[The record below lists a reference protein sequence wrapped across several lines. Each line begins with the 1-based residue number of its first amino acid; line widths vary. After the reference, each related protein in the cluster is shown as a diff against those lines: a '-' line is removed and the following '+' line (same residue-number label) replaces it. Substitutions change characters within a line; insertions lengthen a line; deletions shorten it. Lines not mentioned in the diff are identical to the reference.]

1 MKEIILIGLLV
12 ASTLG
17 TAHPYFPYEDDEDST
32 HYVHLCEKIINR
44 DSLSPD
50 PKENNQKLHINFI
63 ILTAFPAKLTQG
75 KKSTDDNENNV
86 NGI

>member
-32 HYVHLCEKIINR
+32 HYVHLCKKITNR
-44 DSLSPD
+44 DSPSPD
-50 PKENNQKLHINFI
+50 PKENNQSY
-63 ILTAFPAKLTQG
+63 ILILLYLQL
-75 KKSTDDNENNV
+75 SQQH
-86 NGI
+86 